1 MDPKLGERESIGTIE
16 GVSYFTLV
24 PCKLEVA
31 GKGVAEL
38 QMESSMSPDST
49 TGPRWRKSDI

>member
-49 TGPRWRKSDI
+49 TGPR